1 MQACPYNSRY
11 VLPRKTAAVPYK
23 HVIDKCTFCMHR
35 VENGLEPAC
44 VNACPGEAR
53 TFGDLNDPNS
63 DVTRLIS
70 KNPTNRLKP
79 EMGTLP
85 HIFYIGLE
93 EGMTGGIVKGYNPTA
108 PEVPKGFSSTI
119 SVIRE

>member
-1 MQACPYNSRY
+1 
-11 VLPRKTAAVPYK
+11 
-23 HVIDKCTFCMHR
+23 MHR

-70 KNPTNRLKP
+70 KNSTNRLKP

-85 HIFYIGLE
+85 HIFYIELE

-119 SVIRE
+119 SVKRD